1 MLARHKAILGLSLL
15 FLLLLSIYPAFLFA
29 RDCYAPSLF
38 PRFYIALAGG
48 VIVATLFAVLDFPKS
63 DTSSKRRIDPVGQFI
78 CFALFGAF
86 TTWTWATTIPRF
98 TADRVVTAQAAFEKV
113 RGAKSCHTAVQ
124 FVDPG
129 GAGTIKTCASL
140 WNLPSLPE
148 HGTISVTE
156 KVSTLGVY
164 LVKIDL
170 VTPQVPTERQ

>member
-15 FLLLLSIYPAFLFA
+15 FLLLLSIYPAFFFA

-48 VIVATLFAVLDFPKS
+48 VIVATLFAVLDFPTT
-63 DTSSKRRIDPVGQFI
+63 DTSSKRKIGPVGQFV
-78 CFALFGAF
+78 CFALYGAF
-86 TTWTWATTIPRF
+86 TTWTWATAIPRF
-98 TADRVVTAQAAFEKV
+98 TADRVATSQAAFEKV
-113 RGAKSCHTAVQ
+113 RATKSCHSAVQ

-148 HGTISVTE
+148 RGAISVTE
-156 KVSTLGVY
+156 KVSALGVY
-164 LVKIDL
+164 LIKIEL
-170 VTPQVPTERQ
+170 VAPPASTERQ